1 MGADEL
7 LSINSAEPSRVRLSS
22 SGARTGLVV
31 TVVLVLGV
39 ITGLAY
45 LMETVAVEVAI
56 AVGLA
61 VALSILSFAQ
71 VKLVLYALIFICLFS
86 PEIRI
91 SPVLGPASKR
101 PITIRV
107 EDIVLV
113 VLVITWLARAAVNRQ
128 LGLLFRT
135 PLNRPIIAYSLIAVV
150 ATLLGYG
157 FGWVEP
163 GLGPPLFVLKY
174 IQYFVLFFVV
184 MNYIETPR
192 DLRRLVIAGVV
203 TYAAMCIY
211 GLAQIPGGFRP
222 TTFAEHPAE
231 PNTLAGYLLL
241 MIGICSGFLLFTRSA
256 LRKLGW
262 AALIVPGILLL
273 VYTLS
278 RSGWAGLAGVLAA
291 LLVFS
296 RHRMAVIG
304 GLATVVAFLILSGFQ
319 AGWLP
324 GPVEERVEMTL
335 GRYETYPGMPQPA
348 RFMGIDL
355 DPSASERY
363 WSYRDALET
372 WWERSVD
379 HWVPLLTGSGVLGGR
394 PFVDGQYVRVL
405 AETGLLGLFA
415 FLALLAAIWRHVWRS
430 YRELTIPWYR
440 GLAIGYLAGFA
451 GLMVHALAANTFIIV
466 RIMEP
471 FFIFTGIVMLLP
483 HMERL
488 ERNEPGAE
496 EELPYE
502 WV

>member
-7 LSINSAEPSRVRLSS
+7 LSINRPETSRARAGSPGS
-22 SGARTGLVV
+22 RTGLVI
-31 TVVLVLGV
+31 TAVLVLGV

-45 LMETVAVEVAI
+45 LMEAVAIEVAI
-56 AVGLA
+56 AAGLA
-61 VALSILSFAQ
+61 VALSFLSFAK
-71 VKLVLYALIFICLFS
+71 VKLVLYFLIFICLFS
-86 PEIRI
+86 PEIQV
-91 SPVLGPASKR
+91 SPVLGTASKR
-101 PITIRV
+101 PITIRI
-107 EDIVLV
+107 EDFVLV

-128 LGLLFRT
+128 LGLMFRT
-135 PLNRPIIAYSLIAVV
+135 PLNRPIIAYSLIAIL
-150 ATLLGYG
+150 ATLLGYIY
-157 FGWVEP
+157 GWVEP
-163 GLGPPLFVLKY
+163 GLGPSLFVLKY

-192 DLRRLVIAGVV
+192 DLRWLVIAGVL

-211 GLAQIPGGFRP
+211 GLAQIPGGYRP
-222 TTFAEHPAE
+222 TTFAEQPAA

-241 MIGICSGFLLFTRSA
+241 MIGICGGLLLFTKSA
-256 LRKLGW
+256 LHKLGW
-262 AALIVPGILLL
+262 VALLVPGLVLL

-278 RSGWAGLAGVLAA
+278 RSGWAGLIGILAV

-296 RHRMAVIG
+296 RQRIALVG
-304 GLATVVAFLILSGFQ
+304 GLAIGAAFLFLIGFQ

-324 GPVEERVEMTL
+324 EPVEERVEMTL
-335 GRYETYPGMPQPA
+335 GRYERYPGMPQPA

-355 DPSASERY
+355 DLSASERY
-363 WSYRDALET
+363 WSYHESLGT
-372 WWERSVD
+372 WWERSVT
-379 HWVPLLTGSGVLGGR
+379 HGIPLLTGSGVLGGS

-415 FLALLAAIWRHVWRS
+415 FIALLAAIWRHVWRS
-430 YRELTIPWYR
+430 YHELTIPWYR

-451 GLMVHALAANTFIIV
+451 GLMIHALAANTFIIV

-488 ERNEPGAE
+488 ERGEPGAE
-496 EELPYE
+496 EEAPYE